1 MAPIDSLSGSAPAFY
16 DARVQ
21 VSVVIPCHNPDARL
35 ADVVHVLSRVCG
47 GRETEI
53 LLVDDGSDE
62 AGRAVIGRAAEAAS
76 VPVRVITLQ
85 QNIGQRL
92 ATIRGVEA
100 ARGAYV
106 VTIDDDGSHPA
117 EVVPA
122 ILARLDAGA
131 ELVYAAPR
139 VDRRPLL
146 RRLGT
151 AANNALFVLFL
162 GKPLGVPVGSFRGF
176 RRSLFDPARAHQVPY
191 PYLSALLLERRPRVD
206 TVRYRLPPERS
217 RRRSRYSLGTLVT
230 GYAQLWRYWGPL
242 RPVRPGRRSAAEI
255 GARR

>member
-1 MAPIDSLSGSAPAFY
+1 MAPNASLSGSAPAFY

-21 VSVVIPCHNPDARL
+21 VSIVIPCHNPDARL
-35 ADVVHVLSRVCG
+35 VEMVGALCCVCA
-47 GRETEI
+47 GRRTEI
-53 LLVDDGSDE
+53 LLVDDRSNA

-100 ARGAYV
+100 AGGEFV

-122 ILARLDAGA
+122 ILARLEAGA
-131 ELVYAAPR
+131 QLVYAAPR
-139 VDRRPLL
+139 FDRRPLL
-146 RRLGT
+146 RRVGT
-151 AANNALFVLFL
+151 VANNALFTLFL

-176 RRSLFDPARAHQVPY
+176 HRCLFDPVRAGEVPY
-191 PYLSALLLERRPRVD
+191 PYLSALLLERRPRVE
-206 TVRYRLPPERS
+206 TVRYRSAQRS
-217 RRRSRYSLGTLVT
+217 HRPSRYSLAKLVT
-230 GYAQLWRYWGPL
+230 GYAQMWRYWGPL
-242 RPVRPGRRSAAEI
+242 RPARPAGDRQ
-255 GARR
+255 